1 MSKNFKNVVLCGFAI
16 AITLT
21 NVCYTMEDTDSLST
35 MEKGMTHTQSQ
46 MPLQQEPLV
55 EENDLHRE
63 NQTPQINEIGEK
75 EKKNNQE
82 ETPNESWG
90 SFLWN
95 TTQET
100 ITLHVIKK
108 YILKMVLFIAGAVVT
123 YEIGKALDTV
133 S

>member
-55 EENDLHRE
+55 EENELHRE
-63 NQTPQINEIGEK
+63 NQTPQINEIDKEEK
-75 EKKNNQE
+75 I
-82 ETPNESWG
+82 PNESWV

-100 ITLHVIKK
+100 ITSPTVQK
-108 YILKMVLFIAGAVVT
+108 YAFNIALFIAGAVVNH
-123 YEIGKALDTV
+123 EIDKILDTV